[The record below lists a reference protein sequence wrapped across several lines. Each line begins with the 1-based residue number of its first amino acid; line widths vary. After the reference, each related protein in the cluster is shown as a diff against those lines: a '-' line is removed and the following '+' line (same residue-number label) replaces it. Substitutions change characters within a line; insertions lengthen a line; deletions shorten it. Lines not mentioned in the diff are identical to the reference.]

1 VGLEGHKCTVGAA
14 VIWEGQARLK
24 PGSTAASLLVGLA
37 LGLSAC
43 SGSTQAINS
52 TTSLAGTSDAA
63 AASTTASPLANST
76 VGSAAYA
83 PLLARPLKL
92 PTLSANGPCPVSA
105 TRDFAS
111 PPGQKLP
118 GYGSG
123 PGPLF
128 LSGQTEYFSGVYALL
143 LVSPDYSGPVV
154 VRGRELNGP
163 TGIPFQDAPKDGV
176 VTIAPGPKGQWR
188 SWGSQVVGQAGCY
201 GLQVEGTSFTE
212 VIIFSISYGA
222 APPA

>member
-1 VGLEGHKCTVGAA
+1 VR
-14 VIWEGQARLK
+14 WDGQASLK
-24 PGSTAASLLVGLA
+24 PGSTGAALLLGLTLA
-37 LGLSAC
+37 LSAC
-43 SGSTQAINS
+43 SGSSQAVSS
-52 TTSLAGTSDAA
+52 TSSLGAPSDAA
-63 AASTTASPLANST
+63 AASTTASPLADTT

-83 PLLARPLKL
+83 ALRARPLKL

-111 PPGQKLP
+111 PTGHKLP

-143 LVSPDYSGPVV
+143 LVSADYSGPVV

-163 TGIPFQDAPKDGV
+163 SGIPFQDAPKDGV
-176 VTIAPGPKGQWR
+176 VTIAPGPNGQWR
-188 SWGSQVVGQAGCY
+188 SWGSQLVGQAGCY